1 MNYEDKILELERR
14 IAFLEGE
21 ENKRIKKRK
30 IKIAFE
36 IIKIVLVLSLII
48 GGYVYIYSN
57 FIKPYKETIDSVN
70 EKIDGVEEFIGD
82 KWDLISKYNID
93 IEVKDV
99 NRTTCKANEITKI
112 SGKKPHNEG
121 LFSPDS
127 VNGKNM
133 LTKK

>member
-82 KWDLISKYNID
+82 KWDLISKYN
-93 IEVKDV
+93 
-99 NRTTCKANEITKI
+99 
-112 SGKKPHNEG
+112 P
-121 LFSPDS
+121 FS
-127 VNGKNM
+127 
-133 LTKK
+133 